1 MRYDAPAL
9 ILDVACHEFHLCATI
24 KMALKCHFICQ
35 KTSMPKTR
43 GRPPNKAGTRA
54 ISVTVPQRLYD
65 YLTYLAQT
73 TVLGASDSDVAAYIL
88 TNKVMEMLHNK
99 FHEMEIPN
107 STSSGTGKN

>member
-1 MRYDAPAL
+1 
-9 ILDVACHEFHLCATI
+9 
-24 KMALKCHFICQ
+24 MAN
-35 KTSMPKTR
+35 PR

-73 TVLGASDSDVAAYIL
+73 TVLGASESDVATYIL
-88 TNKVMEMLHNK
+88 TSRVMEMLREK

-107 STSSGTGKN
+107 LPPPEIGKD